1 MPISVTLSLSYGVH
15 HRQRVDVFVPD
26 TAASALLCCVGAG
39 WWLDGRVE
47 VQRGFA
53 LLLAERG
60 IAVANLGHRPLGD
73 GARHGGDIV
82 DDLLLA
88 VAKAQEEASVLG
100 HGSPS
105 VALLGHG
112 SGSLSALLVAA
123 RLPKITP
130 RAVIACSLVPG
141 LEPGTGTAPAH
152 QGDCDRFAGG
162 HHREL
167 SPLHL
172 DPTKVPPLLTIH
184 GDADMDV
191 PVTLARAMHTRQVG
205 ADEVSSFD
213 VIAGA
218 GHAFAVDAL
227 GRPARE
233 AADRITAFLAE
244 HGKEPQAEDVFF
256 GCKS

>member
-1 MPISVTLSLSYGVH
+1 MPISATLSLSYGAH
-15 HRQRVDVFVPD
+15 ARQRVDVFVPD
-26 TAASALLCCVGAG
+26 TATSALLCCVGAG

-47 VQRGFA
+47 AQRGFA

-73 GARHGGDIV
+73 GAQHGGDIV
-82 DDLLLA
+82 DDLVAA
-88 VAKAQEEASVLG
+88 VAKAREEASVLG
-100 HGSPS
+100 HNSPS

-112 SGSLSALLVAA
+112 SGSLAALLVAA
-123 RLPKITP
+123 RLLGNPP
-130 RAVIACSLVPG
+130 RAMVACSLVPG
-141 LEPGTGTAPAH
+141 LEPGTGTSAAH
-152 QGDCDRFAGG
+152 QTHCDRFAGG

-167 SPLHL
+167 SPLQL

-184 GDADMDV
+184 GDADVDV
-191 PVTLARAMHTRQVG
+191 PVALARAMHTRQIG
-205 ADEVSSFD
+205 ADEISTFD

-233 AADRITAFLAE
+233 AADRIATFLAE
-244 HGKEPQAEDVFF
+244 HGREAEEDGVLF